1 MCMMMCHVLLAGC
14 SVAFVYVSKKLVDV
28 AVAILGGRMESGAL
42 TGWAVAMVAVIFLR
56 VLLNATKSYLQTRT
70 DIALRNRLRYNLF
83 NVLLHVRN
91 EGGARHHS
99 GDVLNRMQ
107 EDVRQVASVLAVSI
121 PDLFGT
127 LLQFAAAFG
136 FLVYLD
142 VRLAFLVVVIIPL
155 GLAVGKYVTARIRH
169 LTLDIRSSDSRV
181 QAHLQESFQHLT
193 LLQTLEYVGASTDA
207 LGDLQTGLYGK
218 EMRRARF
225 SVLSRIVI
233 ALAFSGGHA
242 VAFLWGVWGI
252 SAGTVTYG
260 MMTAFLQLVGQ
271 IQRPLM
277 DMSAQLPAIIHAT
290 ASIDRLMELEALPR
304 EEEGESV
311 LLPAPAGVRIE
322 DVSFAYAAA
331 GAGAGAGVG
340 VGVGVGVGA
349 GSGTVSDA
357 GAGAV
362 PGTASGSDSASGA
375 VPGSASGSDSVS
387 GAVPGLGSG
396 TGIKY
401 GRLILDGFSYDFRPG
416 SRTAIVGPTG
426 VGKSTLIRLM
436 LALLTPLK
444 GRVSVYSLGAS
455 AASASGS
462 PSGSG
467 AGTDSASASGSSFGS
482 GAGTDSASGSVVSYT
497 ASPATRCNLVYVP
510 QGNTLFSGTVRENL
524 LMGNPDA
531 TDEQLRSALHTA
543 AADFVFALPNGLDT
557 QCFESGAGLSEG
569 QAQRI
574 AIARALLRPG
584 SILLLDEFSSALDA
598 ETESTLLERLT
609 SELPDHTMIFITHR
623 DRIIDFCDSVLRLG

>member
-1 MCMMMCHVLLAGC
+1 MMMCHVLLAAC

-28 AVAILGGRMESGAL
+28 AVAILGGTLESGAL
-42 TGWAVAMVAVIFLR
+42 TGWAVAMVSVIVIR
-56 VLLNATKSYLQTRT
+56 VLLNATKSYLQTKT
-70 DIALRNRLRYNLF
+70 DIALKNRLRYNLF
-83 NVLLHVRN
+83 NVLLRVRN

-107 EDVRQVASVLAVSI
+107 EDVRQVSSVLAVSI

-142 VRLAFLVVVIIPL
+142 VRLAFLVVVIVPL
-155 GLAVGKYVTARIRH
+155 GLGVGKYVAARIRH

-193 LLQTLEYVGASTDA
+193 LLQTLEYVGASTDT
-207 LGDLQTGLYGK
+207 LGGLQSGLFGK

-225 SVLSRIVI
+225 SVLSRIFI

-252 SAGTVTYG
+252 SLGTVTYG

-277 DMSAQLPAIIHAT
+277 ELSSQLPAVIHAT

-304 EEEGESV
+304 EDEGEPV
-311 LLPAPAGVRIE
+311 LLAAPAGVRIE
-322 DVSFAYAAA
+322 DVSFAYPAAGSGSGSGA
-331 GAGAGAGVG
+331 GAGSGSGAGAGAG
-340 VGVGVGVGA
+340 
-349 GSGTVSDA
+349 
-357 GAGAV
+357 
-362 PGTASGSDSASGA
+362 
-375 VPGSASGSDSVS
+375 
-387 GAVPGLGSG
+387 L
-396 TGIKY
+396 
-401 GRLILDGFSYDFRPG
+401 GRLVLDGFSYDFAPG

-436 LALLTPLK
+436 LALLTPQK
-444 GRVSVYSLGAS
+444 GSVSVYSF
-455 AASASGS
+455 AAGTD
-462 PSGSG
+462 SGSG
-467 AGTDSASASGSSFGS
+467 AGS
-482 GAGTDSASGSVVSYT
+482 GAGSVAGADSAVSYP
-497 ASPATRCNLVYVP
+497 ASPSTRCNLVYVP

-531 TDEQLRSALHTA
+531 TDEQLRSVLHTA
-543 AADFVFALPNGLDT
+543 AADFVLELPSGLDT

-609 SELPDHTMIFITHR
+609 SELPNHTMIFITHR

>member
-1 MCMMMCHVLLAGC
+1 MMCHVLLAVC

-28 AVAILGGRMESGAL
+28 AVAILGGTLESGAL
-42 TGWAVAMVAVIFLR
+42 TGWAVAMVSVIVIR
-56 VLLNATKSYLQTRT
+56 VLLNATKSYLQTKT
-70 DIALRNRLRYNLF
+70 DIALKNRLRYNLF
-83 NVLLHVRN
+83 NVLLRVRN

-107 EDVRQVASVLAVSI
+107 EDVRQVSSVLAVSI

-142 VRLAFLVVVIIPL
+142 VRLAFLVVVIVPL
-155 GLAVGKYVTARIRH
+155 GLGVGKYVAARIRH

-193 LLQTLEYVGASTDA
+193 LLQTLEYVGASTDT
-207 LGDLQTGLYGK
+207 LGGLQSGLFGK

-225 SVLSRIVI
+225 SVLSRIFI

-252 SAGTVTYG
+252 SLGTVTYG

-277 DMSAQLPAIIHAT
+277 ELSSQLPAVIHAT

-304 EEEGESV
+304 EDEGEPV
-311 LLPAPAGVRIE
+311 LLAAPAGVRIE
-322 DVSFAYAAA
+322 DVSFAYPAAGSGSGSGAGAGSGSGA
-331 GAGAGAGVG
+331 GAGAGAG
-340 VGVGVGVGA
+340 
-349 GSGTVSDA
+349 
-357 GAGAV
+357 
-362 PGTASGSDSASGA
+362 
-375 VPGSASGSDSVS
+375 
-387 GAVPGLGSG
+387 L
-396 TGIKY
+396 
-401 GRLILDGFSYDFRPG
+401 GRLVLDGFSYDFAPG

-436 LALLTPLK
+436 LALLTPQK
-444 GRVSVYSLGAS
+444 GSVSVYSF
-455 AASASGS
+455 AAGTD
-462 PSGSG
+462 SGSG
-467 AGTDSASASGSSFGS
+467 AGS
-482 GAGTDSASGSVVSYT
+482 GAGSVAGADSAVSYP
-497 ASPATRCNLVYVP
+497 ASPSTRCNLVYVP

-531 TDEQLRSALHTA
+531 TDEQLRSVLHTA
-543 AADFVFALPNGLDT
+543 AADFVLELPSGLDT

-609 SELPDHTMIFITHR
+609 SELPNHTMIFITHR

>member
-1 MCMMMCHVLLAGC
+1 MRYLRWFGRALRPHWIAVTCMMFCHVLLAVC
-14 SVAFVYVSKKLVDV
+14 SVAFVFVSKKLVDV
-28 AVAILGGRMESGAL
+28 AVAILGGHADSSAL
-42 TGWAVAMVAVIFLR
+42 SLWAVALVSVILLR
-56 VLLNATKSYLQTRT
+56 VLLNALRSYVQTRT
-70 DIALRNRLRYNLF
+70 EIALKNRLRYNLF

-99 GDVLNRMQ
+99 GDILNRMQ
-107 EDVRQVASVLAVSI
+107 EDVRQVSSVLAVSL
-121 PDLFGT
+121 PNLFGT

-136 FLVYLD
+136 FLIYLD
-142 VRLAFLVVVIIPL
+142 ARLAFLVVVIVPL
-155 GLAVGKYVTARIRH
+155 GLVVGKFVTSRIRN

-181 QAHLQESFQHLT
+181 QSHLQESFQHLT
-193 LLQTLEYVGASTDA
+193 LLQTLEYAGASSDT

-225 SVLSRIVI
+225 SILSRIFV

-271 IQRPLM
+271 IQRPLV
-277 DMSAQLPAIIHAT
+277 DMSSQLPAVIHAT
-290 ASIDRLMELEALPR
+290 ASIDRLIELEALPR
-304 EEEGESV
+304 EEEGEPV
-311 LLPAPAGVRIE
+311 LLAGPAGVRFE
-322 DVSFAYAAA
+322 GVSFAYASRGDS
-331 GAGAGAGVG
+331 GADLSVVTGQY
-340 VGVGVGVGA
+340 
-349 GSGTVSDA
+349 
-357 GAGAV
+357 
-362 PGTASGSDSASGA
+362 PGTG
-375 VPGSASGSDSVS
+375 
-387 GAVPGLGSG
+387 
-396 TGIKY
+396 Y
-401 GRLILDGFSYDFRPG
+401 GRWILDGFSYDFRPG

-436 LALLTPLK
+436 LALLRPQK
-444 GRVSVYSLGAS
+444 GSVTVYSGL
-455 AASASGS
+455 
-462 PSGSG
+462 GSG
-467 AGTDSASASGSSFGS
+467 
-482 GAGTDSASGSVVSYT
+482 YT

-510 QGNTLFSGTVRENL
+510 QGNTLFSGTIRENL
-524 LMGNPDA
+524 MMGNPEA
-531 TDEQLRSALHTA
+531 TDEQLASALHTA
-543 AADFVFALPNGLDT
+543 AADFVFGLPAGLDT

-598 ETESTLLERLT
+598 ETESLLLERLT

>member
-1 MCMMMCHVLLAGC
+1 MRYLRWFGRALRPHWMAVTCMMFCHVLLAVC
-14 SVAFVYVSKKLVDV
+14 SVAFVFVSKKLVDV
-28 AVAILGGRMESGAL
+28 AVAILGEHADYSAL
-42 TGWAVAMVAVIFLR
+42 SLWAVALVAVILVR
-56 VLLNATKSYLQTRT
+56 VLLNALRSYVQTRT
-70 DIALRNRLRYNLF
+70 EIALKNRLRYNLF

-107 EDVRQVASVLAVSI
+107 EDVRQVSSVLAVSL
-121 PDLFGT
+121 PNLFGT

-136 FLVYLD
+136 FLIYLD
-142 VRLAFLVVVIIPL
+142 ARLAFLVVVIVPL
-155 GLAVGKYVTARIRH
+155 GLVVGKFVTSRIRN

-181 QAHLQESFQHLT
+181 QSHLQESFQHLT
-193 LLQTLEYVGASTDA
+193 LLQTLEYAGASSDT

-225 SVLSRIVI
+225 SILSRIFV

-271 IQRPLM
+271 IQRPLV
-277 DMSAQLPAIIHAT
+277 DMSSQLPAVIHAT

-304 EEEGESV
+304 EEEGEPV
-311 LLPAPAGVRIE
+311 LLAGPAGVRFE
-322 DVSFAYAAA
+322 GVSFAYASR
-331 GAGAGAGVG
+331 GD
-340 VGVGVGVGA
+340 
-349 GSGTVSDA
+349 SGQY
-357 GAGAV
+357 
-362 PGTASGSDSASGA
+362 PRSG
-375 VPGSASGSDSVS
+375 
-387 GAVPGLGSG
+387 
-396 TGIKY
+396 Y
-401 GRLILDGFSYDFRPG
+401 GRWILDGFSHDFRPG

-426 VGKSTLIRLM
+426 VGKSTMIRLM
-436 LALLTPLK
+436 LALLRPQK
-444 GRVSVYSLGAS
+444 GSVTVYSGL
-455 AASASGS
+455 
-462 PSGSG
+462 GSG
-467 AGTDSASASGSSFGS
+467 
-482 GAGTDSASGSVVSYT
+482 YT

-510 QGNTLFSGTVRENL
+510 QGNTLFSGTIRENL
-524 LMGNPDA
+524 IMGNPEA
-531 TDEQLRSALHTA
+531 TDEQLASALHTA
-543 AADFVFALPNGLDT
+543 AADFVFGLPAGLDT

-598 ETESTLLERLT
+598 ETESLLLERLT
-609 SELPDHTMIFITHR
+609 SELPNHTMIFITHR
-623 DRIIDFCDSVLRLG
+623 DRIIDFCDSVLRLE

>member
-1 MCMMMCHVLLAGC
+1 MCMMICHVLLATC

-155 GLAVGKYVTARIRH
+155 GLAVGKYVAARIRH

-331 GAGAGAGVG
+331 GAGVGSGAGVSAG
-340 VGVGVGVGA
+340 AGVGVGA
-349 GSGTVSDA
+349 GSGNVSGA
-357 GAGAV
+357 GAGV
-362 PGTASGSDSASGA
+362 ASGTI
-375 VPGSASGSDSVS
+375 SGSTSGTDSVS

-455 AASASGS
+455 ATSASGS
-462 PSGSG
+462 GFGSPSGSSFGSG
-467 AGTDSASASGSSFGS
+467 AGTDSASDSSFGS

-531 TDEQLRSALHTA
+531 TDEQLSSALHTA

>member
-1 MCMMMCHVLLAGC
+1 MKYLKWLGRAIRPHLWSVTFMMMCHVLLAVC
-14 SVAFVYVSKKLVDV
+14 SVAFVYVSKKLVDL
-28 AVAILGGRMESGAL
+28 AVAILGGHDVEGAL
-42 TGWAVAMVAVIFLR
+42 TLWAVALASIIVVRIMFQAI
-56 VLLNATKSYLQTRT
+56 KSYLQTKT
-70 DIALRNRLRYNLF
+70 EIALKNRLRYNLF
-83 NVLLHVRN
+83 NVMLHVRN
-91 EGGARHHS
+91 DGGARHHS

-107 EDVRQVASVLAVSI
+107 EDVRHVSSVLASSV

-127 LLQFAAAFG
+127 FLQFAAAFG
-136 FLVYLD
+136 FLIYLD
-142 VRLAFLVVVIIPL
+142 VRLALVVVVIVPV
-155 GLAVGKYVTARIRH
+155 GLVVGKFVTSRIRH

-181 QAHLQESFQHLT
+181 QSHLQESFQHLT
-193 LLQTLEYVGASTDA
+193 LLQTLEYVGTSSLT
-207 LGDLQTGLYGK
+207 LSGLQKKLYGN
-218 EMRRARF
+218 EMRRAKF
-225 SVLSRIVI
+225 SIFSRIFI
-233 ALAFSGGHA
+233 ALAFSAGHA

-277 DMSAQLPAIIHAT
+277 EMSSQVPAVIHAT

-304 EEEGESV
+304 EEKANPV

-322 DVSFAYAAA
+322 DVTFGYPSVVVA
-331 GAGAGAGVG
+331 
-340 VGVGVGVGA
+340 
-349 GSGTVSDA
+349 
-357 GAGAV
+357 
-362 PGTASGSDSASGA
+362 GSDS
-375 VPGSASGSDSVS
+375 GSADSSSCDAASHGKFV
-387 GAVPGLGSG
+387 
-396 TGIKY
+396 
-401 GRLILDGFSYDFRPG
+401 LDGFSYDFRPG

-444 GRVSVYSLGAS
+444 GRVLVYSS
-455 AASASGS
+455 ATTSCVGSSDDGLTVGSSVDSTMCDDQCYIAS
-462 PSGSG
+462 PS
-467 AGTDSASASGSSFGS
+467 
-482 GAGTDSASGSVVSYT
+482 
-497 ASPATRCNLVYVP
+497 TRCNLVYVP

-531 TDEQLRSALHTA
+531 TDEQLSSVLHTA
-543 AADFVFALPNGLDT
+543 AADFVFDLPYGLDT

-598 ETESTLLERLT
+598 ETESILLERLT

>member
-1 MCMMMCHVLLAGC
+1 MKYLKWIGRAIRPHWMSVTCMMMCHVLLALC
-14 SVAFVYVSKKLVDV
+14 SIAFVYVSKKLVDV
-28 AVAILGGRMESGAL
+28 AVAILAGREAASAL
-42 TGWAVAMVAVIFLR
+42 TIWAVALCSVVVVRILF
-56 VLLNATKSYLQTRT
+56 NALKTYLQTKT
-70 DIALRNRLRYNLF
+70 DIALKNRLRYNLF
-83 NVLLHVRN
+83 NIMMHFRN
-91 EGGARHHS
+91 DGGARHHTA
-99 GDVLNRMQ
+99 DVLNRMQ
-107 EDVRQVASVLAVSI
+107 EDVRQVSSVLAVSI

-136 FLVYLD
+136 FLIYLD
-142 VRLAFLVVVIIPL
+142 YRLAFLVVVIVPL
-155 GLAVGKYVTARIRH
+155 GLLVGKYVAARIRH

-193 LLQTLEYVGASTDA
+193 LLQTLEYVGASTDT
-207 LGDLQTGLYGK
+207 LGGLQSGLFGK

-225 SVLSRIVI
+225 SVLSRIFI

-252 SAGTVTYG
+252 SLGTVTYG

-277 DMSAQLPAIIHAT
+277 ELSSQLPAVIHAT

-304 EEEGESV
+304 EDEGEPV
-311 LLPAPAGVRIE
+311 LLDAPAGVRIE
-322 DVSFAYAAA
+322 DVSFAYPAA
-331 GAGAGAGVG
+331 GSETGSGSGSGSGAG
-340 VGVGVGVGA
+340 
-349 GSGTVSDA
+349 
-357 GAGAV
+357 
-362 PGTASGSDSASGA
+362 
-375 VPGSASGSDSVS
+375 
-387 GAVPGLGSG
+387 L
-396 TGIKY
+396 
-401 GRLILDGFSYDFRPG
+401 GRLVLDGFSYDFAPG

-436 LALLTPLK
+436 LALLSPQK
-444 GRVSVYSLGAS
+444 GSVSVYSAVS
-455 AASASGS
+455 YPAS
-462 PSGSG
+462 PS
-467 AGTDSASASGSSFGS
+467 
-482 GAGTDSASGSVVSYT
+482 
-497 ASPATRCNLVYVP
+497 TRCNLVYVP

-524 LMGNPDA
+524 LMGNPEA
-531 TDEQLRSALHTA
+531 TEEQLRSALHTA
-543 AADFVFALPNGLDT
+543 AADFVLDLPAGLDT

-609 SELPDHTMIFITHR
+609 SELPNHTMIFITHR